1 MATYRVISIVP
12 TAATLPGD
20 GSPTVADEADVVLAT
35 NTAAQFPADMDR
47 HSAGMCA
54 IDLSVLVLAEALPS
68 SVYTTQSDQEIIGPI
83 LLATHLGIVGEYD
96 GVMVYSPTALTTA
109 TTFRGL
115 GGTTSGT
122 PWGWVKVG
130 TGDEPAIAVH
140 EWGHAMTVYLGTTM
154 GTYTNFPS
162 CGAGIPAI
170 HCGEEYGFADDLDPA
185 WLDGFFQGTLSDG
198 TGINAT
204 GWAVSTPTETGAKTL
219 ASYREFA
226 QPWGTLGALPVTVPG
241 GGD

>member
-1 MATYRVISIVP
+1 VATYRVISIVP
-12 TAATLPGD
+12 TVATMPGA

-35 NTAAQFPADMDR
+35 NTASQFPDDMDR
-47 HSAGMCA
+47 HSAGMCK
-54 IDLSVLVLAEALPS
+54 IDLSVLVLADALPS
-68 SVYTTQSDQEIIGPI
+68 SVYTTRNNQRIISPI
-83 LLATHLGIVGEYD
+83 SLATHLGIVDEYD
-96 GVMVYSPTALTTA
+96 GVLVYSPAALTTA
-109 TTFRGL
+109 TTFRGV
-115 GGTTSGT
+115 GGAAGST
-122 PWGWVKVG
+122 PWGWIKVG
-130 TGDEPAIAVH
+130 EGDEAAIAVH

-162 CGAGIPAI
+162 CGAGIPAM
-170 HCGEEYGFADDLDPA
+170 HCAAEYGFRDDLAPS

-226 QPWGTLGALPVTVPG
+226 QPWGTLGPLTL
-241 GGD
+241 